1 MHSISDRKVVKI
13 DKTIG
18 KGVDMEPRD
27 IVWRLMDRLSELQK
41 LCDESIQDLHPK
53 QNADLISSIEECE
66 RLCRTQI
73 NTMNRIA
80 KKY

>member
-1 MHSISDRKVVKI
+1 
-13 DKTIG
+13 
-18 KGVDMEPRD
+18 
-27 IVWRLMDRLSELQK
+27 MDRLSELQK

>member
-1 MHSISDRKVVKI
+1 
-13 DKTIG
+13 
-18 KGVDMEPRD
+18 
-27 IVWRLMDRLSELQK
+27 MDRLGELQR

>member
-1 MHSISDRKVVKI
+1 
-13 DKTIG
+13 
-18 KGVDMEPRD
+18 MEPKD
-27 IVWRLMDRLSELQK
+27 VIWRLLDRLSELQK
-41 LCDESIQDLHPK
+41 LCDESIQDLNPK
-53 QNADLISSIEECE
+53 IHADLISSIDECE

>member
-1 MHSISDRKVVKI
+1 MMKGRGPMKPSDI
-13 DKTIG
+13 I
-18 KGVDMEPRD
+18 
-27 IVWRLMDRLSELQK
+27 WRLMDRLGELQR

>member
-1 MHSISDRKVVKI
+1 
-13 DKTIG
+13 
-18 KGVDMEPRD
+18 MEAKD
-27 IVWRLMDRLSELQK
+27 IIWRLMDRLGELQM
-41 LCDESIQDLHPK
+41 LCDESIRDLHPK
-53 QNADLISSIEECE
+53 TNADLISSNEEIE

>member
-1 MHSISDRKVVKI
+1 
-13 DKTIG
+13 
-18 KGVDMEPRD
+18 MEAND
-27 IVWRLMDRLSELQK
+27 IIWRLMDRLSELQK

-53 QNADLISSIEECE
+53 KNADLISSIEECE